1 MHGIRIRAY
10 LLGDVQVIV
19 NGRLVE
25 TPSRHGRDLILYL
38 LLHRKAAVQRDVLV
52 DTFWPRARPAAGRN
66 RLHVVLAG
74 VRKTLREASAEPV
87 IERSGAGYRI
97 APAAEVWID
106 ADEFERRCRAGR
118 RADGGGDSAEA
129 LRQYE
134 SAGLLLRGE
143 FLADRPYAEWAAPR
157 REALR
162 AVALE
167 AQSRLLQL
175 HTGRGEHGAAAAL
188 ARRILSDDPCNEGAH
203 RTLMLCYAVTGLRH
217 LALLQYHE
225 LVTTL
230 WADLRVRPAAETTDL
245 YERLRRPER
254 MPQPA

>member
-25 TPSRHGRDLILYL
+25 TPSRHGRDLVLYL
-38 LLHRKAAVQRDVLV
+38 LLHREAAVPRDVLI

-74 VRKTLREASAEPV
+74 ARKTLREASAEPV
-87 IERSGAGYRI
+87 IERRGEGYRI
-97 APAAEVWID
+97 APAAEVWTD
-106 ADEFERRCRAGR
+106 ADEFERCCRAGR
-118 RADGGGDSAEA
+118 RADGGGDAAEA

-134 SAGLLLRGE
+134 AAGLLLRGE

-157 REALR
+157 RAALR

-167 AQSRLLQL
+167 AQSRLLLL

-188 ARRILSDDPCNEGAH
+188 ARRILSEDPCNEGAH
-203 RTLMLCYAVTGLRH
+203 RALMLSYAVTGLRH
-217 LALLQYHE
+217 LALLHYQE

-230 WADLRVRPAAETTDL
+230 WSDLRVRPAAETTDL
-245 YERLRRPER
+245 YERLRRPGR